1 MNVLRRSLALAAV
14 CFLSA
19 CAATQQGGESAAP
32 IGEDQMKL
40 HVVNDSDS
48 PVDVFSLW
56 DGRTGRIRLG
66 SVSIGREADFGVPW
80 VGGYLRVVFQS
91 PLATQT
97 ITSNALVLAE
107 ANRNDELI
115 VTVNWANRALLEI
128 RK

>member
-1 MNVLRRSLALAAV
+1 
-14 CFLSA
+14 
-19 CAATQQGGESAAP
+19 
-32 IGEDQMKL
+32 MKL

-56 DGRTGRIRLG
+56 EGRTGRIRLG

-80 VGGYLRVVFQS
+80 VGGYLRVVFKS

-97 ITSNALVLAE
+97 ITSNALGLAE